1 MPELMKSV
9 LEALA
14 LGQDL
19 TREQAGGAF
28 SRLMSGELSE
38 GQAGALL
45 MGLRAKGETPQE
57 LAAAVTACLAKARL
71 VPGLAHGAGPRIDTC
86 GAGGDNKCSFN
97 CSTAVAL
104 ILASLGHK
112 VVKHGNRSVS
122 SKCGSA
128 DVLEAMG
135 VPLDTGPEAVGA
147 ALDGTGF
154 VFLFAPGFHPAFR
167 HVMPLRKALG
177 IRTLFN
183 LMGPLLNPARPTHQ
197 VLGVPNAGLL
207 LLIAEA
213 LRLTGVERAAVV
225 HGAGG
230 YDELTPFGPGEV
242 AYVRDGKVERARV
255 DPAELGLAD
264 DRSGAVTVAGLD
276 ESLAMLRAILAGG
289 GPEPAQKMVAIN
301 LAMALHL
308 LEDIPLKDAAA
319 KAMDAVRSGRAA
331 RHFENFGNKGGA

>member
-1 MPELMKSV
+1 MPEFMKTV
-9 LEALA
+9 LENLA
-14 LGQDL
+14 QGRNLP
-19 TREQAGGAF
+19 REQAEGAF
-28 SRLMSGELSE
+28 GRLMSGELSE
-38 GQAGALL
+38 GQAGAML
-45 MGLRAKGETPQE
+45 MGLRAKGETPEE
-57 LAAAVTACLAKARL
+57 LAAAVGACLAHARL
-71 VPGLAHGAGPRIDTC
+71 VPGLSGPRIDTC
-86 GAGGDNKCSFN
+86 GTGGDNKHSFN
-97 CSTAVAL
+97 CSTAVAI

-122 SKCGSA
+122 SKSGSA

-135 VPLDTGPEAVGA
+135 VALDTGPEAVGA
-147 ALDGTGF
+147 ALDKSGF

-183 LMGPLLNPARPTHQ
+183 LLGPLLNPARPTHQ
-197 VLGVPNAGLL
+197 VLGVPNEGLL
-207 LLIAEA
+207 MLIAEA

-242 AYVRDGKVERARV
+242 AYVRDGKVERSCV

-264 DRSGAVTVAGLD
+264 DRAEAVTVAGPQ
-276 ESLAMLRAILAGG
+276 ESLTMLKAILSGG
-289 GPEPAQKMVAIN
+289 GPEPAQKMVAVN

-308 LEDIPLKDAAA
+308 LEGIPLQSAAT
-319 KAMDAVRSGRAA
+319 KALEAVRSGRAA
-331 RHFENFGNKGGA
+331 GHLATMGVA

>member
-71 VPGLAHGAGPRIDTC
+71 VPGLTDRAGPRIDTC

-135 VPLDTGPEAVGA
+135 LPLDTGPEAVGA

-242 AYVRDGKVERARV
+242 AYVRDGRVERACI
-255 DPAELGLAD
+255 DPAALGLAD

-276 ESLAMLRAILAGG
+276 ESLVMLRAILAGS

-308 LEDIPLKDAAA
+308 LEDIPLKDAAG

>member
-1 MPELMKSV
+1 MPELMKTV
-9 LEALA
+9 LESLA
-14 LGQDL
+14 VGQDL
-19 TREQAGGAF
+19 SAEQAEGAF

-45 MGLRAKGETPQE
+45 MGLRAKGETSTE
-57 LAAAVTACLAKARL
+57 LAAAVSACLAKARL
-71 VPGLAHGAGPRIDTC
+71 VPGLSGMTGPRIDTC
-86 GAGGDNKCSFN
+86 GTGGDNKCSFN

-135 VPLDTGPEAVGA
+135 VPLDTGPEAVPA
-147 ALDGTGF
+147 ALERTGF

-167 HVMPLRKALG
+167 HVMPLRKSLG

-197 VLGVPNAGLL
+197 VLGVPNEALL
-207 LLIAEA
+207 PLIAEA
-213 LRLTGVERAAVV
+213 LRLTGIERAAVV

-242 AYVRDGKVERARV
+242 AYVRDGRVERACV

-264 DRSGAVTVAGLD
+264 DRPEAVTVAGPQ
-276 ESLAMLRAILAGG
+276 ESLAMLKAILAGG
-289 GPEPAQKMVAIN
+289 GPEPAQKMVAVN

-308 LEDIPLKDAAA
+308 LEDIPLTEAAG
-319 KAMDAVRSGRAA
+319 KALEAVRSGRAA
-331 RHFENFGNKGGA
+331 NHFDNLDMQGVA